1 MKDCTSLSPS
11 TYVLTHT
18 SQGAIGFTTRI
29 DESLEEFQR
38 TIPAEPKLTNLGIMK
53 SPGTGSMILS
63 MYHPLLRIRSASV
76 MWEPESMP
84 AG

>member
-38 TIPAEPKLTNLGIMK
+38 TIPAEPKLTNLGIM
-53 SPGTGSMILS
+53 
-63 MYHPLLRIRSASV
+63 YHPLLRIRSASV